1 MIKSELVRRLAE
13 QNRHLRR
20 TDIEMSVAIIFREI
34 EVALARGD
42 RVELR
47 GFGVFTARTHLAK
60 LGRNPKNGVIVAVP
74 KRRHPFFRMS
84 REMHTALNPSEPA
97 SQHLPLRVR
106 CRRNLSL
113 APHSSDV
120 WVFTTTK
127 QIIV

>member
-47 GFGVFTARTHLAK
+47 GFGVFTARTHSAK

-84 REMHTALNPSEPA
+84 REMHTVLNPSKPV
-97 SQHLPLRVR
+97 PLRVR
-106 CRRNLSL
+106 RRISG
-113 APHSSDV
+113 
-120 WVFTTTK
+120 
-127 QIIV
+127 

>member
-1 MIKSELVRRLAE
+1 MIKSELARRLAE

-47 GFGVFTARTHLAK
+47 GFGVFTARTHSAK

-84 REMHTALNPSEPA
+84 REMHTALNPSKPV
-97 SQHLPLRVR
+97 PLRVR
-106 CRRNLSL
+106 RRISG
-113 APHSSDV
+113 
-120 WVFTTTK
+120 
-127 QIIV
+127 